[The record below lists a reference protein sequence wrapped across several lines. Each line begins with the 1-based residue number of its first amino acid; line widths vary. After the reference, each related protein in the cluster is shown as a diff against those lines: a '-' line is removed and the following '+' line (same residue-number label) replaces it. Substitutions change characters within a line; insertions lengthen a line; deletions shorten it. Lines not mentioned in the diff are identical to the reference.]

1 MGIFLEVFW
10 LIFADLPLE
19 APGEEGQDSVI
30 VLDNALSKSP
40 VVGVN
45 M

>member
-10 LIFADLPLE
+10 LIFGDLPLKT
-19 APGEEGQDSVI
+19 PGKEGQDSVI
-30 VLDNALSKSP
+30 VLDNALSKSS